1 MKFLNE
7 KKLKIMNNMS
17 LRRYK
22 LFICGNFIM
31 MVDGYVIAML
41 TAALKRSLF
50 MKTKM
55 KPWKKQTT
63 KSKVTSIIGNQMV
76 VNMTEIYLILK

>member
-1 MKFLNE
+1 MYMWKLYYDGGWLCDSHVDRCFEE
-7 KKLKIMNNMS
+7 KP
-17 LRRYK
+17 
-22 LFICGNFIM
+22 
-31 MVDGYVIAML
+31 
-41 TAALKRSLF
+41 F